1 MSNFS
6 NLQTMSEDEKKR
18 FYELAQKDA
27 ERYNAEVQA
36 YGGEDT
42 TRRKKKQKKDPN
54 APKKAL

>member
-1 MSNFS
+1 
-6 NLQTMSEDEKKR
+6 MSEDEKKR

-54 APKKAL
+54 APKKALYVR